1 MDARTKMKPAFA
13 KAQGG
18 LFSKVAKAD
27 VGGSYLELGK
37 QGVALMGWADPF
49 YPEPA
54 IPPHVRDAL
63 VTAIDSGFPAHYTP
77 PIGDDALK
85 EEIARKLAR
94 FNGLSVDPKRNIII
108 TPGSDAGLFFA
119 ILPFVEQGDDVMIMD
134 PSYPNNFQAV
144 ELLGGHVIH
153 VPVYE
158 EDGFQP
164 RIEEFRARLTPATK
178 AIILTNPNNPT
189 ATVCRRAFLEQL
201 AAFAIE
207 HDLVCIVDQ
216 AFEDSVFDGV
226 EFVTLAALPGMFER
240 TVTVFSI
247 SKGMALSGLRVGYI
261 VADDKVMDT
270 MYGCA
275 VAVIGATNTA
285 SQIAARA
292 AFQDPGFMEKY
303 IETFDRRRKMA
314 YEIFNGV
321 PGIHMEMPEAG
332 FFCWV
337 NVSALGTGD
346 EIAAQLM
353 ERRIA
358 AVNGGSPYGQ
368 QGRDYIRI
376 ILGSMSE
383 EQVRAAL
390 ERIAAFFR
398 ELAAQKGI
406 QSE

>member
-13 KAQGG
+13 QTRGG

-27 VGGSYLELGK
+27 VGGGYLELGR

-63 VTAIDSGFPAHYTP
+63 VRAIDSGFPAHYMP
-77 PIGDDALK
+77 PVGDDALK
-85 EEIARKLAR
+85 EEIAKKLAA
-94 FNGLSVDPKRNIII
+94 FNHLQVDPRRNIII
-108 TPGSDAGLFFA
+108 TPGSDAGLFFS
-119 ILPFVEQGDDVMIMD
+119 ILPFVGPGDDVMIVD

-144 ELLGGHVIH
+144 ELLGGHAVH
-153 VPVYE
+153 VPVYAR
-158 EDGFQP
+158 DHFQP
-164 RIEEFRARLTPATK
+164 RIEEFERRVTPATK
-178 AIILTNPNNPT
+178 AIVLTNPNNPT
-189 ATVCRRAFLEQL
+189 TAVCRREFLQQL
-201 AAFAIE
+201 AGFAIR
-207 HDLVCIVDQ
+207 HDLICIVDQ

-226 EFVTLAALPGMFER
+226 EFVTLASLPGMFER

-292 AFQDPGFMEKY
+292 AFRDSSFVAKY
-303 IETFDRRRKMA
+303 VQVFDRRRKMA
-314 YEIFNGV
+314 YEIFSDV
-321 PGIHMEMPEAG
+321 PGVKMEMPESG

-337 NVSALGTGD
+337 DVGALGTGG
-346 EIAAQLM
+346 EIAARLM
-353 ERRIA
+353 EQRIA
-358 AVNGGSPYGQ
+358 AVNGGDAYGR

-376 ILGSMSE
+376 ILGSMGSDG
-383 EQVRAAL
+383 QVRDAL
-390 ERIAAFFR
+390 ERMAAFFR
-398 ELAAQKGI
+398 QLAAQKGL
-406 QSE
+406 Q